1 MIAVTDRSR
10 WALLALTELARRG
23 NDAPV
28 PILEVAERRNIP
40 VHLLEQLFSTLR
52 RAGVLQSQR
61 GVKGGYHLRRDA
73 RELTVLEV
81 VEAVDGPIAPV
92 PGPDAGTGQ
101 DAIWA
106 EAAMRLSG
114 ALAAVT
120 VADAVEREARLQ
132 AAPMF
137 HI

>member
-10 WALLALTELARRG
+10 WALVALAELAGREETC
-23 NDAPV
+23 PV
-28 PILEVAERRNIP
+28 PVLEVAERRGIP

-61 GVKGGYHLRRDA
+61 GVKGGYQLRRDP

-81 VEAVDGPIAPV
+81 VESIDGPLAPARNGDGACDRV
-92 PGPDAGTGQ
+92 
-101 DAIWA
+101 WA
-106 EAAMRLSG
+106 CAAERLAQS
-114 ALAAVT
+114 LRDVT
-120 VADAVEREARLQ
+120 VADVVEREARAQ